1 MSVIGA
7 GSDVV
12 DSPDPLTF
20 INSFFGDAIT
30 DDGVK
35 PVDVEE
41 RDATLCGSKDIFD
54 LAIWFNGTLGTV
66 LQTNV

>member
-30 DDGVK
+30 DDGIK
-35 PVDVEE
+35 PVDVEV
-41 RDATLCGSKDIFD
+41 RDALCGSNDIFD
-54 LAIWFNGTLGTV
+54 LAIWFSGTLGTV